1 MQGYASLLRAGAAVV
16 APPGP
21 LPGAAVRRGTD
32 WEQGVLRRFDPIAL
46 DEMGNVALLRRT
58 DTKYVMSAGELA
70 LALSRLAAD
79 YRILEIAGRRRHHYQ
94 TLYFD
99 TPDLMLY
106 RQHHSGRRNRY
117 KVRERAYQD
126 SDLVYLEVKHKLGRH
141 TTRKSRV
148 RTARMSAQIGP
159 GVKPFLREHYPYAIE
174 GLRPTLLNAFER
186 ITLVSKESIERLTLD
201 VAIGFRWED
210 THEMLDGLAIAE
222 LKQDG
227 FSADSP
233 FVRQMRAL
241 GVRPGPVSKYCTGI
255 SLLYPD
261 AKTNRFKPRLR
272 RIQKAMQGGSDGRR
286 TH

>member
-1 MQGYASLLRAGAAVV
+1 
-16 APPGP
+16 
-21 LPGAAVRRGTD
+21 VRH
-32 WEQGVLRRFDPIAL
+32 FDPITLA
-46 DEMGNVALLRRT
+46 EMGHVALLRRT
-58 DTKYVMSAGELA
+58 DTKYLMSAGELA

-79 YRILEIAGRRRHHYQ
+79 YRILEIAGRRLHRYQ

-126 SDLVYLEVKHKLGRH
+126 SGLVYLEVKHKRDPR
-141 TTRKSRV
+141 TTHKSRV
-148 RTARMSAQIGP
+148 RTAKISAQIGP
-159 GVKPFLREHYPYAIE
+159 GVKPFLREHYPYAVE
-174 GLRPTLLNAFER
+174 GLRPALLNAFQR

-201 VAIGFRWED
+201 IAIGFWWED
-210 THEMLDGLAIAE
+210 AHETLDGLAIAE

-241 GVRPGPVSKYCTGI
+241 GVRPGPVSKYCTGV
-255 SLLYPD
+255 SLLYPGV
-261 AKTNRFKPRLR
+261 KTNRFKPRLR
-272 RIQKAMQGGSDGRR
+272 RIEKLMQGGNDVQRA
-286 TH
+286 H